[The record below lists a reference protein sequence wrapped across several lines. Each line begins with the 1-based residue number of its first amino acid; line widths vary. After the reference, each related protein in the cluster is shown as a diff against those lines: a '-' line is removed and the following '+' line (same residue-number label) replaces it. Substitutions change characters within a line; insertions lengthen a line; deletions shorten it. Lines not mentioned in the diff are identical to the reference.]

1 MKSCAITEKISRMSV
16 LRLIA
21 GLSDGLSEAC
31 RDGLPMRPSD
41 AFNAS
46 VGYDASFG
54 CVRYIQC
61 VRRILPVDC

>member
-16 LRLIA
+16 RRLIA
-21 GLSDGLSEAC
+21 GVSDGLSV
-31 RDGLPMRPSD
+31 RPSD

-61 VRRILPVDC
+61 LRRILPVDC